1 MRSFSYPVTLSL
13 ERQGG
18 YTVTFRDLPEAIT
31 HGKDKREALEQ
42 AADCLEEAIAN
53 RIVMR
58 MEIPVPSPVRR
69 SQALVPVPAP
79 TAAKAALYLAMKET
93 GVSNTVLAR
102 RLGCDEKEV
111 RRMLDPRHPTKLPR
125 VQAALQVLG
134 KRLII
139 GMEERAA

>member
-1 MRSFSYPVTLSL
+1 MRTFSYPVTLSS
-13 ERQGG
+13 EKRGG

-31 HGKDKREALEQ
+31 YGKDKREAVEQ

-58 MEIPVPSPVRR
+58 TEIPVPSPARR
-69 SQALVPVPAP
+69 SQAWVPVPAP

-102 RLGCDEKEV
+102 RLGCDEKEI
-111 RRMLDPRHPTKLPR
+111 RRMLNPRHPTKLPR
-125 VQAALQVLG
+125 IQAALQVLG
-134 KRLII
+134 WRLII